1 MPNARS
7 ADHYIVGAS
16 MMAFGGRGI
25 HVSIVHISNLF
36 VGRRYVVLSALTG
49 SVSLSFGVFGAFDWL
64 WRRDPTEAVSLHRLF
79 TLYTGVVVASMVV
92 SCFVWPDEKYPPPSC
107 DGQNVDVDHD
117 ETTTSEGYDGIA
129 TQPLRLCPR
138 QEKFDAE
145 TSRLVCSA
153 SNHSAYNSLQGSGF
167 GDRKEAPFA
176 QQFCS
181 ASYLCCSWSSRHL
194 CKLLRGILLHRGE
207 SKPDAKQC
215 R

>member
-1 MPNARS
+1 
-7 ADHYIVGAS
+7 
-16 MMAFGGRGI
+16 
-25 HVSIVHISNLF
+25 
-36 VGRRYVVLSALTG
+36 
-49 SVSLSFGVFGAFDWL
+49 
-64 WRRDPTEAVSLHRLF
+64 VSLHRLF